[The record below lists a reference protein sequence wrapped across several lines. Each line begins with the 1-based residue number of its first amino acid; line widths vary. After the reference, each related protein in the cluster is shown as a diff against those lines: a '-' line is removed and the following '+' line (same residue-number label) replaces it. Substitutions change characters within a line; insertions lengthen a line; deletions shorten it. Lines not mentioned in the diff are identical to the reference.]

1 MKITCIIDNRA
12 GFKSNLYAE
21 HGFSLLVEHDD
32 KTIMVDTGKTPLVMR
47 HNLDVLGITTV
58 EEVLISHG
66 HNDHTGGLAAL
77 LDSKI
82 NIHPNETKFYMHPQ
96 ALTPKYAVEDDE
108 KRYIGFPETVDPE
121 TLNREWVTENTSLG
135 KDTWIFNQVEYQ
147 CGFEPIPPY
156 LRVEVGGKLLPDKF
170 EDEINMVMKTDEGLV
185 VFSGCAHKGIVNIL
199 YSVKEYFQD
208 EIYAVI
214 GGSHLMNAP
223 PQRIENTVEA
233 IKKLNP
239 GVIAMGHC
247 TGFEALCHFKR
258 EFGDKFIPLA
268 SGVGFQL

>member
-21 HGFSLLVEHDD
+21 HGFSLLVERDN
-32 KTIMVDTGKTPLVMR
+32 KTLMVDTGKTPLVMR
-47 HNLDVLGITTV
+47 QNLDVLGITTV
-58 EEVLISHG
+58 EEVLLSHG
-66 HNDHTGGLAAL
+66 HNDHTGGLSAL
-77 LDSKI
+77 MDSKI
-82 NIHPNETKFYMHPQ
+82 NSQPNETKFYMHPQ
-96 ALTPKYAVEDDE
+96 ALAPKYAVEDDE

-135 KDTWIFNQVEYQ
+135 KDTWIFNQVDYQ
-147 CGFEPIPPY
+147 CGFEPIPSY
-156 LRVEVGGKLLPDKF
+156 LRVDVDGKLLLDKF
-170 EDEINMVMKTDEGLV
+170 DDELNLVIKTDEGLV
-185 VFSGCAHKGIVNIL
+185 LVSGCAHKGIVNIL
-199 YSVKEYFQD
+199 YSAKEYFQD

-223 PQRIENTVEA
+223 SQRIEKTVKA

-239 GVIAMGHC
+239 EVIAMGHC
-247 TGFEALCHFKR
+247 TGFEALCRFKG

>member
-21 HGFSLLVEHDD
+21 HGFSLLVERDN
-32 KTIMVDTGKTPLVMR
+32 KTLMVDTGKTPLVMK
-47 HNLDVLGITTV
+47 HNLDVLGITAV

-66 HNDHTGGLAAL
+66 HNDHTGGLSAL

-82 NIHPNETKFYMHPQ
+82 NSHPNETKFYMHPQ
-96 ALTPKYAVEDDE
+96 ALTPRYAVEDDT

-121 TLNREWVTENTSLG
+121 TLNREWVTKNTSLG
-135 KDTWIFNQVEYQ
+135 KDTWIFNQVDYQ
-147 CGFEPIPPY
+147 CGFEPIPQY
-156 LRVEVGGKLLPDKF
+156 LRVETDGKLLPDKF
-170 EDEINMVMKTDEGLV
+170 GDELNLVIKADEGLV
-185 VFSGCAHKGIVNIL
+185 VVSGCAHKGIVNIL
-199 YSVKEYFQD
+199 YSAKEYFQD

-223 PQRIENTVEA
+223 PQRIEKTVEA

-239 GVIAMGHC
+239 EIIAMGHC
-247 TGFEALCHFKR
+247 TGFEALCRFKG

>member
-21 HGFSLLVEHDD
+21 HGFSLLVERDN
-32 KTIMVDTGKTPLVMR
+32 KTIMVDTGKTPQVMK
-47 HNLDVLGITTV
+47 HNLDLLGITTV

-66 HNDHTGGLAAL
+66 HNDHTGGLPAL

-96 ALTPKYAVEDDE
+96 VLTPKYAVEDDE

-121 TLNREWVTENTSLG
+121 TLNREWITENTSLG

-156 LRVEVGGKLLPDKF
+156 LRVEMDGKLLPDKF
-170 EDEINMVMKTDEGLV
+170 EDEINLVMKTDEGLV
-185 VFSGCAHKGIVNIL
+185 VVSGCAHKGMVNIL

-223 PQRIENTVEA
+223 PQRIEKTVEA

-239 GVIAMGHC
+239 GVIALGHC
-247 TGFEALCHFKR
+247 TGLEALCHFKR
-258 EFGDKFIPLA
+258 EFGEKFIPLV
-268 SGVGFQL
+268 SGVEFQI